1 MSHRNVTDRVRV
13 TGFNSY
19 TDFPPQTLVE
29 ALVLGARLPDYSL
42 MKPLLSPLQDSNS
55 LQTLG
60 RASLQIVH
68 DLKNQLNGLKL
79 YATFLRKRME
89 KGSQPPD
96 EMQTV
101 EKLIAGLDRAAADL
115 STLMDYGRPVELRP
129 QAQIDLQK
137 IMRGVAATFTQPTR
151 ATGALTGALVIEGE
165 QSPLIGEF
173 DPAALTEALKSISV
187 GALKL
192 SKRDEEKSIV
202 RVSLKAETPNSVSIE
217 WHDVNGADHDP
228 FQSFAG
234 SVEIR
239 MSVAA
244 KIVEAHGGAATRHGS
259 SLRVTLPLT
268 I

>member
-1 MSHRNVTDRVRV
+1 
-13 TGFNSY
+13 
-19 TDFPPQTLVE
+19 
-29 ALVLGARLPDYSL
+29 
-42 MKPLLSPLQDSNS
+42 MKPLLSPLHDSNS

-89 KGSQPPD
+89 KGEPPPD
-96 EMQTV
+96 EMETV
-101 EKLIAGLDRAAADL
+101 QKLIAGLDRAAADL
-115 STLMDYGRPVELRP
+115 STLMDYGRPVELRKQP
-129 QAQIDLQK
+129 QIDLQK
-137 IMRGVAATFTQPTR
+137 IMRGVAATFTEPTR
-151 ATGALTGALVIEGE
+151 ATGALTGALVIEGD
-165 QSPLIGEF
+165 QAPLIGEF

-192 SKRDEEKSIV
+192 SKRAEEAGML
-202 RVSLKAETPNSVSIE
+202 RVSLKDEAQNSVLIE

-239 MSVAA
+239 MSLAA
-244 KIVEAHGGAATRHGS
+244 KIIEAHGGAATQQETT
-259 SLRVTLPLT
+259 LRVSLPLT
-268 I
+268 T